1 MDTQWLKMPAALAV
15 LVSAVLHLYLW
26 FDGYRD
32 VDTIGPLFLLN
43 AFGGIVIA
51 GLLLG
56 WKHWIPAFLALGFG
70 LSTLGGFVISTTV
83 GLFGLEESWNGWAVW
98 VTAASEVAAIVLG
111 ATILMREGPLVSG
124 RQLQD
129 DPTVERPHLH

>member
-1 MDTQWLKMPAALAV
+1 MNTRSLKMLAALAV

-43 AFGGIVIA
+43 AFGGIVIV
-51 GLLLG
+51 GLILG
-56 WKHWIPAFLALGFG
+56 WNHWIPAFLALGFG
-70 LSTLGGFVISTTV
+70 ASTLGGFVLSTTV
-83 GLFGLEESWNGWAVW
+83 GLFGLEESWTGWAVW
-98 VTAASEVAAIVLG
+98 VAAASEVAAIVLG
-111 ATILMREGPLVSG
+111 GLLLRVASSG

-129 DPTVERPHLH
+129 HPAVERPHLH